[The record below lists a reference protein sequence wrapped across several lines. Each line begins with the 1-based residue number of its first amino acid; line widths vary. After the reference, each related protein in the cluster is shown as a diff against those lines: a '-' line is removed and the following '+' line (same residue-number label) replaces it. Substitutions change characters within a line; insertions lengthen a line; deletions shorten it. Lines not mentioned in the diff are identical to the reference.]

1 MKAYFHKPVQIR
13 GKKKGRISMTAR
25 EYLKQIEHLENE
37 ADHLRFE
44 LETAESTLNC
54 ISAIRYDKIR
64 VQNGT
69 QQHEAFFEKQV
80 DRVAQ
85 LREAMLQKLAETNI
99 KRHEIICVLNSL
111 ADVKYSRLL
120 FMLYVEHKSIGECA
134 KAMNYTYDYTIQLHN
149 KALRA
154 VKVPQVQ

>member
-1 MKAYFHKPVQIR
+1 
-13 GKKKGRISMTAR
+13 MTAR

-69 QQHEAFFEKQV
+69 PQHEANFEKQV
-80 DRVAQ
+80 DRVTQ
-85 LREAMLQKLAETNI
+85 LREAMIQKLAEINI
-99 KRHEIICVLNSL
+99 KRHEIITVLNSL
-111 ADVKYSRLL
+111 ADVKYSKLL
-120 FMLYVEHKSIGECA
+120 FMIYVEHKSMAECA
-134 KAMNYTYDYTIQLHN
+134 RALSYTYDYTIQLHN
-149 KALRA
+149 KALRT